1 MGQWKNWLGSS
12 SYIVNKYLIITTI
25 IASVTVTAAT
35 ATTNTR
41 TVSAF
46 FDKINGRF
54 HYYLWSS
61 KKSQD
66 S

>member
-1 MGQWKNWLGSS
+1 MKESAWKLQLRCQ
-12 SYIVNKYLIITTI
+12 YLIITTV

-41 TVSAF
+41 TISVF
-46 FDKINGRF
+46 FANINGSF
-54 HYYLWSS
+54 HYYPLSS